1 MDDIKEA
8 IKKLENMIIDL
19 MIQSNIPGFSIGIIL
34 NGQPIYARGFGQ
46 RSLEKKLPMTPD
58 TLFGIGSVAKSFTA
72 LAIMQL
78 VEKVKI
84 SLDDPID
91 KYFDVDISDKKNPI
105 TIKHMLSHSS
115 GIPDLGTA
123 IGSIIRLEKN
133 RPPILPIGS
142 TKDIVS
148 YMNKFKELVRFKPD
162 EIFFYNNDM
171 YSLLGALVEKI
182 TKISFPE
189 YVIKNIF
196 DPIGMKRTTYF
207 AEQLKNDSK
216 NDVMTG
222 YIFDSN
228 ESALKPIPF
237 PHDRLTDA
245 PGGILSSINE
255 MLLYAAMMM
264 NDGKAGEKTIIS
276 GKSIETL
283 WKPVIY
289 TPYGQGKNP
298 QYCLGWMRQDDFLEE
313 TLIHHGGNVGVSSAL
328 SAFLAL
334 IPSKKIGVIVGG
346 NLDNAVGPQISRAIL
361 AGLLGKA
368 PEEAVPI
375 IGALEKIKPILGTY
389 AMFGGGVK
397 IEITMDNFVL
407 MAKVNSYGR
416 ERTIPLQVL
425 NLDELTFSIPV
436 IEPSISSMKFK
447 VYINKEK
454 NEIYATVDRMVLFKQ

>member
-19 MIQSNIPGFSIGIIL
+19 MIQSNIPGFGVGIIL
-34 NGQPIYARGFGQ
+34 NGQPIYTRGFGQ

-58 TLFGIGSVAKSFTA
+58 TLFGIGSVSKSFTA

-78 VEKVKI
+78 VESGKLK
-84 SLDDPID
+84 LEDTID
-91 KYFDVDISDKKNPI
+91 KYFDIEISDKKNPI

-115 GIPDLGTA
+115 GIPDLGA
-123 IGSIIRLEKN
+123 VIGSIIRLEKN
-133 RPPILPIGS
+133 KPPILPIGS

-182 TKISFPE
+182 SKISFPE

-196 DPIGMKRTTYF
+196 EPIGMTRSTFY
-207 AEQLKNDSK
+207 AEQLKNDPK

-222 YIFDSN
+222 YIFDTN
-228 ESALKPIPF
+228 ELALKPIPF
-237 PHDRLTDA
+237 PHDHLADA

-264 NDGKAGEKTIIS
+264 NGGKAVEKAIIS
-276 GKSIETL
+276 EKNIETL
-283 WKPVIY
+283 WKPIIH

-298 QYCLGWMRQDDFLEE
+298 QYCLGWMRQDDFFEE
-313 TLIHHGGNVGVSSAL
+313 TLIHHGGNVGVS

-346 NLDNAVGPQISRAIL
+346 NLDNAIGPQISRAIL

-368 PEEAVPI
+368 PKEAVPI
-375 IGALEKIKPILGTY
+375 IGTLEKIKPILGTY

-397 IEITMDNFVL
+397 IELTLDNFVL
-407 MAKVNSYGR
+407 MAKYNSYGR
-416 ERTIPLQVL
+416 ERTVPLQVI
-425 NLDELTFSIPV
+425 NLDELTFGLPV
-436 IEPSISSMKFK
+436 IEPSISSMTFK
-447 VYINKEK
+447 VYIDKEK